1 MHVKVSTTF
10 FGIRSR
16 MEFRCNESTAACVW
30 PSGVLSHQIS
40 CRIFSRTT
48 CKHFNSFFSP
58 IVERPQLGFSKIA
71 LAHSLI
77 AHVLVRVWFRS
88 SYVWSDQALL
98 RKKQQVARDKV
109 RPSYVVLLCADC
121 CKTFIGS
128 TNNPSSLATTL
139 SAASSFATNYA
150 P

>member
-1 MHVKVSTTF
+1 MHVKVRTTF

-16 MEFRCNESTAACVW
+16 TEFRCNESTAACVW

-71 LAHSLI
+71 LAHSEKE
-77 AHVLVRVWFRS
+77 R
-88 SYVWSDQALL
+88 LL
-98 RKKQQVARDKV
+98 NNVSQIKLLWYDVPIFTPITFHLQFWTGYISPISCQSQSILPK
-109 RPSYVVLLCADC
+109 VLL
-121 CKTFIGS
+121 
-128 TNNPSSLATTL
+128 SLLISRINLCTWAYFRRI
-139 SAASSFATNYA
+139 SGC
-150 P
+150 